1 MERVLNR
8 FVGNISPAALLVSS
22 FFWSWLDVVVFG
34 PAVYWAAGREMLTMP
49 MILSFAV
56 SIAVL
61 ALGAASA
68 RLRRWLA
75 STTGFAAGALLCGS
89 AGSVLLFA
97 GAFHQEG
104 SLLIAA
110 GILLGVFEG
119 AGIATVGAVA
129 TCQGTTNALIHIAAA
144 LPMNIVVILLVVF
157 LVPEASIVL
166 IALLPL
172 LSSLSLGVYRARRA
186 NRDALETVL
195 LPSCR
200 RDIGRS
206 LRSLGVSRIFL
217 LVVLAITVAFGMVNA
232 QTIEMTGNGLFDAY
246 SGLIVRAVMSAV
258 VLVGYVRYSWRP
270 QNIFIAA
277 LIVMAVSLVGTAVIP
292 SAAVQLLFLAG
303 YVCFDLLIWALI
315 VSMNHGSGVPVLRTV
330 CVVQAMDQFGIF
342 LGTFIPLSDSLQVVA
357 VVSAAL
363 GVVVM
368 LLVMYLLL
376 RDRSVM
382 DNLGDNDYGFTGDS
396 SALSAESCPSGTSC
410 KDAPSEGLEEAASPA
425 VSLDELAG
433 RYFLSTREVD
443 ILGLLV
449 AGRSGP
455 YIADR
460 LCISAN
466 TVKTH
471 IRHIY
476 TKLDVHDRQE
486 LLDLVHLSL

>member
-1 MERVLNR
+1 M
-8 FVGNISPAALLVSS
+8 
-22 FFWSWLDVVVFG
+22 
-34 PAVYWAAGREMLTMP
+34 
-49 MILSFAV
+49 
-56 SIAVL
+56 
-61 ALGAASA
+61 
-68 RLRRWLA
+68 
-75 STTGFAAGALLCGS
+75 
-89 AGSVLLFA
+89 
-97 GAFHQEG
+97 
-104 SLLIAA
+104 
-110 GILLGVFEG
+110 
-119 AGIATVGAVA
+119 
-129 TCQGTTNALIHIAAA
+129 
-144 LPMNIVVILLVVF
+144 
-157 LVPEASIVL
+157 
-166 IALLPL
+166 
-172 LSSLSLGVYRARRA
+172 
-186 NRDALETVL
+186 
-195 LPSCR
+195 
-200 RDIGRS
+200 
-206 LRSLGVSRIFL
+206 
-217 LVVLAITVAFGMVNA
+217 
-232 QTIEMTGNGLFDAY
+232 
-246 SGLIVRAVMSAV
+246 
-258 VLVGYVRYSWRP
+258 
-270 QNIFIAA
+270 
-277 LIVMAVSLVGTAVIP
+277 
-292 SAAVQLLFLAG
+292 
-303 YVCFDLLIWALI
+303 
-315 VSMNHGSGVPVLRTV
+315 SMNHGSGVPVLRTV

-342 LGTFIPLSDSLQVVA
+342 LGTFIPLSDSSQVVA

-368 LLVMYLLL
+368 LFVMYLLL